1 MAELKSLRITVL
13 CENYVGSLA
22 GIGEHGFAAFIET
35 EHGNYLFD
43 TGSGVGILHNARAF
57 KKDLGAV
64 SKVFLS
70 HGHYD
75 HTGGLP
81 LVLDLCPPLEILA
94 HPGVFDKKFAISTD
108 SGKEE
113 KRFIGM
119 PHRAS
124 FLESKGASFNLSRQF
139 REVAPGLYLTGEIP
153 RLTRFEKE
161 NAKFQAKRGDVFQKD
176 TVLDDQALAFTT
188 DKGLVVLLGCAHAG
202 TINTLNY
209 VSQQLGIARFKA
221 VLGGTHLG
229 FCDEDTCEASIEA
242 LKQMEIET
250 IGVAHCTGIPVAH
263 RLMNDFGDRCTYAS
277 VGTVFEIW
285 QQ

>member
-43 TGSGVGILHNARAF
+43 TGSGVGILHNARVF
-57 KKDLGAV
+57 KKDLGTI
-64 SKVFLS
+64 SKLFLS

-81 LVLDLCPPLEILA
+81 LVLDVCSPLEILA
-94 HPGVFDKKFAISTD
+94 HPGVFDKKFAITTD
-108 SGKEE
+108 KGKEE

-124 FLESKGASFNLSRQF
+124 FLAARGASFNLSRQF

-153 RLTRFEKE
+153 RLTEFEKE
-161 NAKFQAKRGDVFQKD
+161 NVQFQAKRGDVFRKD
-176 TVLDDQALAFTT
+176 IVLDDQALALAT
-188 DKGLVVLLGCAHAG
+188 DKGLVALLGCAHAG
-202 TINTLNY
+202 TINTLNHL
-209 VSQQLGIARFKA
+209 SQQLGTTRFKA

-229 FCDEDTCEASIEA
+229 FCDEDAREASIKA
-242 LKQMEIET
+242 LKAMDIGT
-250 IGVAHCTGIPVAH
+250 IGVAHCTGIAVAH
-263 RLMNDFGDRCTYAS
+263 RLMNDFGDRCIYAS
-277 VGTVFEIW
+277 VGTVFEI
-285 QQ
+285 